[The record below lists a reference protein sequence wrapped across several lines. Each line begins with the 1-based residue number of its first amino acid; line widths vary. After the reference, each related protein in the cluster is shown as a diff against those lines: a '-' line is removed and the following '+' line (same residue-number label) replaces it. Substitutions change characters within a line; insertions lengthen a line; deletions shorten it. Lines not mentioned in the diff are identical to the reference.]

1 MKKGTKRSGTVTHLA
16 FYNDGEDIEE
26 LAGMTGAEVVEY
38 YLDGYGN
45 AYEETSRAEG
55 AELERL
61 LGLGTVVGSDGRT
74 YIVDSTVVDGLP
86 DGFDSTDPDCDEYV
100 DIYLVRG
107 GHPLA

>member
-16 FYNDGEDIEE
+16 YYNDWEDIEE

-45 AYEETSRAEG
+45 AYEEGSRVEG
-55 AELERL
+55 GELERL

-86 DGFDSTDPDCDEYV
+86 DGFADCDDFV
-100 DIYLVRG
+100 DIYLVHG
-107 GHPLA
+107 DHPLA